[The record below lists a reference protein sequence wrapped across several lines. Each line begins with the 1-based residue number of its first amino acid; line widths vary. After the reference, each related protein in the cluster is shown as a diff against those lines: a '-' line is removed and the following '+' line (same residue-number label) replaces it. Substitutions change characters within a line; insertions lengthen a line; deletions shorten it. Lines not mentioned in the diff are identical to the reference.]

1 MIELVALAIIA
12 VMVGF
17 LYAVRN
23 KRTAER
29 HYDRMERGRKIGGA
43 IILVALIATFLTS
56 GDLLRIGVALLAAVL
71 IGLYIGVERPH
82 EEVI

>member
-1 MIELVALAIIA
+1 MIELVALVIIA
-12 VMVGF
+12 VMLGF

-43 IILVALIATFLTS
+43 LILTALVATFIMSGDPFRMGLALIA
-56 GDLLRIGVALLAAVL
+56 ALL

-82 EEVI
+82 EDVI